1 MRETLRGILEE
12 MAQQEEAV
20 QADLHRKVGLILA
33 QQKQIA
39 LLDSAIQV
47 TPNSCIILGYP
58 TAQKILAGSVAV
70 CE

>member
-20 QADLHRKVGLILA
+20 QADLHQKVGLILA

-39 LLDSAIQV
+39 ILDSALQV
-47 TPNSCIILGYP
+47 TPDSCITVCYP
-58 TAQKILAGSVAV
+58 TA
-70 CE
+70 